1 MTGFSVENEPTASIE
16 QPRTLRFAALF
27 VMAVCLAAMVASY
40 VSSAY
45 ASLPQGAVA
54 CMVVWLFLGII
65 AFGLLP
71 RLSFAV
77 GFLVSLLCLLVSW
90 RIAALQGIDLVIYG
104 LLVAFLIYLAMFG
117 LVAWRNIKQED
128 PALKLGRMAWHL
140 TLIRI
145 YIGFD
150 LVPHFTEKLFA
161 GPGPRDED
169 IKAFIGLGV
178 PAPEFFVTLAGF
190 CELGIAIGIG
200 LGLLTRLAAVCS
212 AAYFMIATILGHHF
226 FLGFI
231 WASPGGGWEYP
242 VLMMVLL
249 ISFVIGGA
257 GQFSVDNVILRRLTL
272 PAWVRRLMVP
282 APD

>member
-1 MTGFSVENEPTASIE
+1 MTGFSVENEPAASIE
-16 QPRTLRFAALF
+16 PPRTLRFAALL
-27 VMAVCLAAMVASY
+27 VMAACLAAMVVSY
-40 VSSAY
+40 VSGAY

-54 CMVVWLFLGII
+54 FMFVWLILGIV
-65 AFGLLP
+65 AFGLLL

-190 CELGIAIGIG
+190 CELGVAIGIG

>member
-1 MTGFSVENEPTASIE
+1 MTGFSDTNEPAASNE
-16 QPRTLRFAALF
+16 PPAKLRIAALV
-27 VMAVCLAAMVASY
+27 VMAACLVAMAVSY
-40 VSSAY
+40 FGGTY
-45 ASLPQGAVA
+45 ASLPQGAILFMVLWLLLGVA
-54 CMVVWLFLGII
+54 ALV
-65 AFGLLP
+65 LLP
-71 RLSFAV
+71 RVSFAV
-77 GFLVSLLCLLVSW
+77 GFLVSLLCMLVSW

-117 LVAWRNIKQED
+117 ILAWRGVKQPD
-128 PALKLGRMAWHL
+128 PAINHHRMAWHL

-161 GPGPRDED
+161 GPAPREDD
-169 IKAFIGLGV
+169 IKSFMELGV
-178 PAPEFFVTLAGF
+178 PSPEFFVTLAGF

-200 LGLLTRLAAVCS
+200 LGVLTRLAAVCS

-257 GQFSVDNVILRRLTL
+257 GSFSVDNAILRRLT
-272 PAWVRRLMVP
+272 PPPWVRRLMVP
-282 APD
+282 ARD

>member
-1 MTGFSVENEPTASIE
+1 MMGFSVENEPTASIE

-27 VMAVCLAAMVASY
+27 VMAACLAAMVVSY
-40 VSSAY
+40 VSGAY

-54 CMVVWLFLGII
+54 FMVLWLLLGII

-117 LVAWRNIKQED
+117 LVAWRNIKQGD

-169 IKAFIGLGV
+169 IKAFTGLGV

-272 PAWVRRLMVP
+272 PGWVRRLMVP
-282 APD
+282 ARD

>member
-1 MTGFSVENEPTASIE
+1 MKGVSDTNEPVASNE
-16 QPRTLRFAALF
+16 LPAKLRIAALV
-27 VMAVCLAAMVASY
+27 VMAACLVAMAVSY
-40 VSSAY
+40 FGGTY
-45 ASLPQGAVA
+45 ASLPQGAILFMVLWLLLGVA
-54 CMVVWLFLGII
+54 ALV
-65 AFGLLP
+65 LLP
-71 RLSFAV
+71 RVSFAV
-77 GFLVSLLCLLVSW
+77 GFLVSLLCMLVSW

-117 LVAWRNIKQED
+117 IVAWHGVKQPD
-128 PALKLGRMAWHL
+128 AAINHHRMAWHL

-161 GPGPRDED
+161 GPAPREDD
-169 IKAFIGLGV
+169 IKSFMELGV
-178 PAPEFFVTLAGF
+178 PSPEFFVTLAGF

-200 LGLLTRLAAVCS
+200 VGVLTRLAAVCS

-257 GQFSVDNVILRRLTL
+257 GSFSVDNAILRRLT
-272 PAWVRRLMVP
+272 PPPWVRRLMVP
-282 APD
+282 ARV

>member
-1 MTGFSVENEPTASIE
+1 MTGVSVENQPTASIE
-16 QPRTLRFAALF
+16 QPRTLRFAALL
-27 VMAVCLAAMVASY
+27 VMAACLAAMVASY
-40 VSSAY
+40 ASGAY

-54 CMVVWLFLGII
+54 FMVLWLLLGIV

-257 GQFSVDNVILRRLTL
+257 GQFSVDNVILRRLTP

>member
-1 MTGFSVENEPTASIE
+1 MTGFPVENEPTASVE
-16 QPRTLRFAALF
+16 QPKKLRFAALF
-27 VMAVCLAAMVASY
+27 VMAACLAAMVASY
-40 VSSAY
+40 FSGAY

-54 CMVVWLFLGII
+54 FMFVWLLLGIAALAI
-65 AFGLLP
+65 LP
-71 RLSFAV
+71 RVSFAV

-104 LLVAFLIYLAMFG
+104 LLVAFLIYLTMFG
-117 LVAWRNIKQED
+117 FVAWRNVKQDD

-161 GPGPRDED
+161 GPGPRNED
-169 IKAFIGLGV
+169 IKAFEGLGV

-257 GQFSVDNVILRRLTL
+257 GPFSADNVILRRFAPPTWL
-272 PAWVRRLMVP
+272 RRLMVP
-282 APD
+282 ARD

>member
-1 MTGFSVENEPTASIE
+1 MTGFSVENEPATAIE
-16 QPRTLRFAALF
+16 PPWKLRVAALF
-27 VMAVCLAAMVASY
+27 VMAACLVAMAVSY
-40 VSSAY
+40 VVGAY
-45 ASLPQGAVA
+45 ANLPQAAVA
-54 CMVVWLFLGII
+54 FMIIWLLLGIV
-65 AFGLLP
+65 ALGLLP

-90 RIAALQGIDLVIYG
+90 RIAALQGVDLVIYG

-128 PALKLGRMAWHL
+128 PALKLGRMVWHL

-178 PAPEFFVTLAGF
+178 PAPEFFVTLAGL

-249 ISFVIGGA
+249 ISFLIGGA
-257 GQFSVDNVILRRLTL
+257 GPFSVDNVILRRLT
-272 PAWVRRLMVP
+272 PSNWVRRLMIP
-282 APD
+282 ARD

>member
-1 MTGFSVENEPTASIE
+1 MKGFSVENELTAYIE
-16 QPRTLRFAALF
+16 HPRKLHFTALAIMVATLL
-27 VMAVCLAAMVASY
+27 AMVASY
-40 VSSAY
+40 VSGAY
-45 ASLPQGAVA
+45 ASLPPVAVA
-54 CMVVWLFLGII
+54 FMVLWLVLAIL
-65 AFGLLP
+65 ALAVLP
-71 RLSFAV
+71 RVSFVPAY
-77 GFLVSLLCLLVSW
+77 LVSLLCMLVSW
-90 RIAALQGIDLVIYG
+90 RIAGLHGVDLVIYS

-117 LVAWRNIKQED
+117 LIAWRSVHHED
-128 PALKLGRMAWHL
+128 PKLKLDRTDWHE

-161 GPGPRDED
+161 GPGPRNED
-169 IKAFIGLGV
+169 IKSFIELGV

-212 AAYFMIATILGHHF
+212 ALYFMIATILGHHF

-242 VLMMVLL
+242 VLMIVLL
-249 ISFVIGGA
+249 ISFLLDGA
-257 GQFSVDNVILRRLTL
+257 GPFSIDNVILRRLT
-272 PAWVRRLMVP
+272 PPTWVRRLMVP
-282 APD
+282 PRD